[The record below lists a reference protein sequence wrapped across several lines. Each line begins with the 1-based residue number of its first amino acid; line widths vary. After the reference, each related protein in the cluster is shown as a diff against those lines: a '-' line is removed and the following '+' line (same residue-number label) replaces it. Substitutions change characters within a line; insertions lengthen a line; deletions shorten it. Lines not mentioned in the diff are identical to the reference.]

1 MVSFWLTVRRL
12 LKAVV
17 RSWSDENFRA
27 TLVIAMALLL
37 SGTLFYRQIEGWSWL
52 VSAFFSVSTMSTVG
66 VSDLSPATE
75 TGKLFTLFYI
85 FAGVGVFVSLLAQLA
100 RAILRHDPGGGEE

>member
-1 MVSFWLTVRRL
+1 
-12 LKAVV
+12 
-17 RSWSDENFRA
+17 
-27 TLVIAMALLL
+27 
-37 SGTLFYRQIEGWSWL
+37 
-52 VSAFFSVSTMSTVG
+52 MSTVG